1 MLAEPGVPIPAISCL
16 PVVTLARLA
25 TGAVGSFHDTM
36 PAFNLGRRSLSRA
49 DLEPALRP
57 ALIPVVAV
65 LIGVAIAIVY
75 SLLQS
80 TTYESRSQVVVSPA
94 SGFVDPARS
103 DAFPSIT
110 TTVQQ
115 LALTQSVL
123 SDAVVRLER
132 AGVAGTT
139 ADELRG
145 RVRLTING
153 DTPVLNVATVDGNQA
168 VATAMSTAET
178 DALVSAVN
186 QASKALV
193 TTTTTT
199 TTTTG
204 ATGATGATTS
214 ASGKSEVPSGLHLDV
229 FSKAEPQGEIQPRTG
244 RNILLGA
251 SAGLIIG
258 CFVLA
263 QLLARASRRRPG

>member
-1 MLAEPGVPIPAISCL
+1 
-16 PVVTLARLA
+16 
-25 TGAVGSFHDTM
+25 M
-36 PAFNLGRRSLSRA
+36 PAFNFGRRPLSRA

-65 LIGVAIAIVY
+65 LLGLAIAIVY

-115 LALTQSVL
+115 LALSESVL
-123 SDAVVRLER
+123 SDAVRRLQR

-139 ADELRG
+139 VDDLRG
-145 RVRLTING
+145 HLRLTING
-153 DTPVLNVATVDGNQA
+153 DTPVLNVAAVDGNQA
-168 VATAMSTAET
+168 GASAMSTAET
-178 DALVSAVN
+178 NALVLAVN
-186 QASKALV
+186 QASKDVV

-199 TTTTG
+199 TTTTRG
-204 ATGATGATTS
+204 ATGATGPTSS
-214 ASGKSEVPSGLHLDV
+214 ASGRTAVPSGLHLDV
-229 FSKAEPQGEIQPRTG
+229 FSNAEPQGQVQPRTG
-244 RNILLGA
+244 RNLLLGA

-258 CFVLA
+258 LFVLH
-263 QLLARASRRRPG
+263 QVLTRGSRRRPE